1 MKPSLTPERA
11 EQIQRLFDEVV
22 ELDPDARAVH
32 LDQACPDDPDLRQ
45 RVEAL
50 LDAFNDR
57 AEGVRHVLEQLPLVP
72 KAPEAAASEAVQDD
86 PHGLTGHMVS
96 HYRIQEKL
104 GSGGMGVVYKA
115 YDTKLDR
122 AVALKF
128 LPSHL
133 SADDEAKAR
142 FIQEAKAASA
152 LDHPNIC
159 TIYDIDETSEG
170 HLFIAMAYY
179 DGETLKKKIHR
190 GPLPLDEALEAAM
203 QMAQGLASAHA
214 GGIVHRDVKPANVMV
229 TQSGRVIIVDFG
241 LAKVAALTGLTKPG
255 SIMGTVA
262 YMSPEQV
269 QGVVV
274 DHRTDLWSLGVVLYE
289 MIAGQRPFSGD
300 YDQAV
305 LYSVLHLDPQ
315 SVTGLRP
322 GVPLHLAHLIN
333 KALAK
338 SPDQRYQHMNDL
350 LEDLLAIQQRQ
361 AARFSAAQEVLPPA
375 PAPEAATTASFSVP
389 GEDSPAKIL
398 VVDDEAELELMIQ
411 QKFRHEIRD
420 NTWLFSFATGGAEA
434 LEMLWADPEIAL
446 VLTDLNMPGMDG
458 LTLLGHLA
466 DLERPLK
473 AVVVSAY
480 GDIKNIRT
488 AMNRGAFDFLTK
500 PIDLDDL
507 ETTIYKTLHELRI
520 YWKAAEAQRQA
531 VAMRQELAVARR
543 IQEANLPL
551 PFPRRSDLDLY
562 AFTTTARDVSG
573 TFYDYFV
580 IGDDRVGFLMGDV
593 AGKGVSAALF
603 TAMSQTFLKRTAQQ
617 GEAPGA
623 CLTAMNRLLFPE
635 GYADLFVTVFYVR
648 PAQHADR
655 RTGLCQRRAP
665 DALRAQRRRD
675 HRPPRRRGG
684 DPRLANAGTR
694 VLDTADHTPA
704 RRGSLPVY
712 AGDY

>member
-1 MKPSLTPERA
+1 MPADITQMLLRWS
-11 EQIQRLFDEVV
+11 DG
-22 ELDPDARAVH
+22 
-32 LDQACPDDPDLRQ
+32 DQ
-45 RVEAL
+45 EAL
-50 LDAFNDR
+50 DR
-57 AEGVRHVLEQLPLVP
+57 LLPLVYDQL
-72 KAPEAAASEAVQDD
+72 KQLAHARLRYEREGHTFDTTALVHEAYLKLVDIKRVQW
-86 PHGLTGHMVS
+86 T
-96 HYRIQEKL
+96 
-104 GSGGMGVVYKA
+104 
-115 YDTKLDR
+115 DR
-122 AVALKF
+122 AHF
-128 LPSHL
+128 L
-133 SADDEAKAR
+133 
-142 FIQEAKAASA
+142 
-152 LDHPNIC
+152 
-159 TIYDIDETSEG
+159 
-170 HLFIAMAYY
+170 AMASQQMRRILIDYARKRKAQKR
-179 DGETLKKKIHR
+179 GGGALKKKIKR
-190 GPLPLDEALEAAM
+190 GPLPVDEALDVAM
-203 QMAQGLASAHA
+203 QTAQGLVSAHA

-241 LAKVAALTGLTKPG
+241 IAKVAALTRLTKTG
-255 SIMGTVA
+255 ATVGTVA
-262 YMSPEQV
+262 YMSPEQAR
-269 QGVVV
+269 GEAV

-350 LEDLLAIQQRQ
+350 LEDLRAIQRRQ
-361 AARFSAAQEVLPPA
+361 AARSLAVQDVLPQAPAPGRTPA
-375 PAPEAATTASFSVP
+375 PAVLALA
-389 GEDSPAKIL
+389 EDGPARIL
-398 VVDDEAELELMIQ
+398 VVDDEPELELMIQ
-411 QKFRHEIRD
+411 QKFRRQIHA

-466 DLERPLK
+466 DLDHPLK

-507 ETTIYKTLHELRI
+507 ETTIHKTLHELRI

-580 IGDDRVGFLMGDV
+580 MGDDRVGFLMGDV

-603 TAMSQTFLKRTAQQ
+603 TAMSQTFLKRMAQQ

-635 GYADLFVTVFYVR
+635 GYADLVVTVFYGLLNT
-648 PAQHADR
+648 Q
-655 RTGLCQRRAP
+655 TGELAY
-665 DALRAQRRRD
+665 
-675 HRPPRRRGG
+675 
-684 DPRLANAGTR
+684 ANAGHPTPYALNEGGIIAP
-694 VLDTADHTPA
+694 LDGAVEA
-704 RRGSLPVY
+704 PV
-712 AGDY
+712 